1 MHRTEQKTLMA
12 QVRNPVCEKHEI
24 KIFFL
29 LFLCAFLLF
38 IALVF
43 ILFVGAFVL

>member
-12 QVRNPVCEKHEI
+12 QVRTLSIENEI
-24 KIFFL
+24 KLFFYC
-29 LFLCAFLLF
+29 FCVYFFLF

-43 ILFVGAFVL
+43 ILFVGARVL